1 MFVPYRN
8 ALRQRGLK
16 ASAKTIHAAK
26 GLEAR
31 IVFILGLT
39 DGSGGFPDIWL
50 DDIVFRTIKDI
61 KYDLLMEEERRLFY
75 VAITRAK
82 EELHMITE
90 LGNESRFID
99 EIPHQFFNYN
109 SISFQSIIEPLPLC
123 PSCKASVQSNYKY
136 CPLCGEQIHR

>member
-1 MFVPYRN
+1 MFISYRN

-16 ASAKTIHAAK
+16 VAAKTIHAAK

-39 DGSGGFPDIWL
+39 DGNGGFPDIWL
-50 DDIVFRTIKDI
+50 DDIVFRTIKDV

-82 EELHMITE
+82 EELHLITE
-90 LGNESRFID
+90 LSNESRFID
-99 EIPHQFFNYN
+99 EIPNQFFNYN
-109 SISFQSIIEPLPLC
+109 SISFQSIVEPLHLC
-123 PSCKASVQSNYKY
+123 PSCKTSVQSNYKF
-136 CPLCGEQIHR
+136 CPLCGAESHK